1 MSLITNNKALI
12 NALKEAK
19 DNKQTVGFVPTMG
32 FLHEGHQSL
41 IKKAVEENDI
51 VVVSI
56 FVNPT
61 QFAPNEDFDSYP
73 RDIERDYKMAREAG
87 ADIVYHPDIE
97 DIYPNGAATFV
108 EVEGD
113 ITKKLCGASR
123 PSHFKGVTTVVHIL
137 FNIVMPDR
145 AYFGQKDAQQVIVVK
160 KMVKDLHMK
169 VDVVVCPIVRELD
182 GLAMSS
188 RNVYLSQEEREQA
201 LVLNRALHEAQNKYK
216 QGEVGAANLKAFI
229 IETIQ
234 TQPLAKI
241 DYVEILDGDSLEEM
255 KEIKKP
261 VLVAVAVKFGKTR
274 LIDNI
279 FID

>member
-19 DNKQTVGFVPTMG
+19 DNKQTIGFVPTMG
-32 FLHEGHQSL
+32 YLHEGHQSL

-97 DIYPNGAATFV
+97 DIYPNGASTFV

-113 ITKKLCGASR
+113 LTKKLCGASR

-188 RNVYLSQEEREQA
+188 RNVYLSQEERKQA
-201 LVLNRALHEAQNKYK
+201 LVLNRALYEAQNKYK

-241 DYVEILDGDSLEEM
+241 DYVEILDGDLLEEM
-255 KEIKKP
+255 IEIKEP
-261 VLVAVAVKFGKTR
+261 ALVAVAVKFGKTR